1 MGLGD
6 LWGWS
11 SWIYGA
17 GGSVG
22 LELMDLWGWR
32 PGMCGAGGLRSV
44 GLGPIEVWGWGE
56 SMGLGPTDVWGWEMC
71 GAETHRS
78 VGRLPFVALQN
89 NP

>member
-1 MGLGD
+1 MTTAIRSGFGGGGD
-6 LWGWS
+6 LWGWGG
-11 SWIYGA
+11 IYG
-17 GGSVG
+17 GRSMG
-22 LELMDLWGWR
+22 LEGVI
-32 PGMCGAGGLRSV
+32 V
-44 GLGPIEVWGWGE
+44 GFGGE